1 MLQEVGVTHCIIGH
15 SERRTM
21 FGDTDET
28 VNKKAKRLI
37 EAGITPILCIGETE
51 AQYDAGESEKVI
63 RDQLTGSLADMCA
76 KCVADIVIAYEPI
89 WAIGTGK
96 SASVEIAENC
106 CRIVRDQV
114 KVMYG
119 EEAAEKVRVQY
130 GGSVKPNNIAEY
142 MAQPDIDGALIG
154 GVWGA
159 LIGFLFLNPLL
170 GIVAGAGLGA
180 ATGEV
185 GDFGIS
191 HRFMNELATHL
202 KPGSSALFI
211 PLKKE
216 AVDETLRALGN
227 SDGVV
232 LSTDLKL
239 EDEYQMEKLFEEM
252 TAERAKKTS

>member
-1 MLQEVGVTHCIIGH
+1 MQSLIAVIFKEDMDRAEAYRVELRGREELAGLVDCSKMVAAVCDKEGKVHLQYTHAL
-15 SERRTM
+15 
-21 FGDTDET
+21 
-28 VNKKAKRLI
+28 AK
-37 EAGITPILCIGETE
+37 
-51 AQYDAGESEKVI
+51 
-63 RDQLTGSLADMCA
+63 
-76 KCVADIVIAYEPI
+76 
-89 WAIGTGK
+89 
-96 SASVEIAENC
+96 
-106 CRIVRDQV
+106 
-114 KVMYG
+114 
-119 EEAAEKVRVQY
+119 
-130 GGSVKPNNIAEY
+130 
-142 MAQPDIDGALIG
+142 DGALIG

-159 LIGFLFLNPLL
+159 LL

-202 KPGSSALFI
+202 NPGSSALFI

>member
-1 MLQEVGVTHCIIGH
+1 M
-15 SERRTM
+15 
-21 FGDTDET
+21 
-28 VNKKAKRLI
+28 
-37 EAGITPILCIGETE
+37 
-51 AQYDAGESEKVI
+51 
-63 RDQLTGSLADMCA
+63 
-76 KCVADIVIAYEPI
+76 
-89 WAIGTGK
+89 
-96 SASVEIAENC
+96 
-106 CRIVRDQV
+106 
-114 KVMYG
+114 
-119 EEAAEKVRVQY
+119 
-130 GGSVKPNNIAEY
+130 
-142 MAQPDIDGALIG
+142 
-154 GVWGA
+154 WGA

-252 TAERAKKTS
+252 TAERAKKTSLSPAYLSKPDAVTVGALPTVNTSGFFMLHKIIVCCLVVVALAFPARASSLWHPEPGFLPEDAGTPVPNNPAPPERTVPEQVLPPLPVQDEGTIRRVATRKKWRP

>member
-1 MLQEVGVTHCIIGH
+1 MQ
-15 SERRTM
+15 S
-21 FGDTDET
+21 
-28 VNKKAKRLI
+28 LI
-37 EAGITPILCIGETE
+37 A
-51 AQYDAGESEKVI
+51 VI
-63 RDQLTGSLADMCA
+63 FKEHGS
-76 KCVADIVIAYEPI
+76 
-89 WAIGTGK
+89 
-96 SASVEIAENC
+96 
-106 CRIVRDQV
+106 
-114 KVMYG
+114 
-119 EEAAEKVRVQY
+119 
-130 GGSVKPNNIAEY
+130 GGSVPGGAAGPGRTRRAGGLLKMVAAVSAIRKAKGTPPIYARPR
-142 MAQPDIDGALIG
+142 QDGALIG

>member
-1 MLQEVGVTHCIIGH
+1 MQSLIAVIFREDMDRAEAYRVELRGREELAGLVDCSKMVAAVCDKEGKVHLQYTH
-15 SERRTM
+15 
-21 FGDTDET
+21 
-28 VNKKAKRLI
+28 A
-37 EAGITPILCIGETE
+37 
-51 AQYDAGESEKVI
+51 
-63 RDQLTGSLADMCA
+63 LT
-76 KCVADIVIAYEPI
+76 K
-89 WAIGTGK
+89 
-96 SASVEIAENC
+96 
-106 CRIVRDQV
+106 
-114 KVMYG
+114 
-119 EEAAEKVRVQY
+119 
-130 GGSVKPNNIAEY
+130 
-142 MAQPDIDGALIG
+142 DGALIG

-239 EDEYQMEKLFEEM
+239 EDEYQMEKLFQEM
-252 TAERAKKTS
+252 TVERAKKTS

>member
-1 MLQEVGVTHCIIGH
+1 MQSLIAVIFKEDMDRAEAYRVELRGREELAGLVDCSKMVAAICDKEGKVHLQYTHAL
-15 SERRTM
+15 
-21 FGDTDET
+21 
-28 VNKKAKRLI
+28 AK
-37 EAGITPILCIGETE
+37 
-51 AQYDAGESEKVI
+51 D
-63 RDQLTGSLADMCA
+63 
-76 KCVADIVIAYEPI
+76 
-89 WAIGTGK
+89 
-96 SASVEIAENC
+96 
-106 CRIVRDQV
+106 
-114 KVMYG
+114 
-119 EEAAEKVRVQY
+119 
-130 GGSVKPNNIAEY
+130 
-142 MAQPDIDGALIG
+142 
-154 GVWGA
+154 GA

-170 GIVAGAGLGA
+170 GIVVGAGLGA

>member
-1 MLQEVGVTHCIIGH
+1 MQSLIAVIFKEDMDRAEAYRVELRGREELAGLVDCSKMVAAVCDKEGKVHLQYTHAL
-15 SERRTM
+15 
-21 FGDTDET
+21 
-28 VNKKAKRLI
+28 AK
-37 EAGITPILCIGETE
+37 
-51 AQYDAGESEKVI
+51 
-63 RDQLTGSLADMCA
+63 
-76 KCVADIVIAYEPI
+76 
-89 WAIGTGK
+89 
-96 SASVEIAENC
+96 
-106 CRIVRDQV
+106 
-114 KVMYG
+114 
-119 EEAAEKVRVQY
+119 
-130 GGSVKPNNIAEY
+130 
-142 MAQPDIDGALIG
+142 DGALIG

-170 GIVAGAGLGA
+170 GIVEGAGLGA

-202 KPGSSALFI
+202 NPGSSALFI

>member
-1 MLQEVGVTHCIIGH
+1 MQSLIAVIFKEDMDRAEAYRVELRGREELAGLVDCSKMVAAVCEKEGKVHLQYTHAL
-15 SERRTM
+15 
-21 FGDTDET
+21 
-28 VNKKAKRLI
+28 AK
-37 EAGITPILCIGETE
+37 
-51 AQYDAGESEKVI
+51 D
-63 RDQLTGSLADMCA
+63 
-76 KCVADIVIAYEPI
+76 
-89 WAIGTGK
+89 
-96 SASVEIAENC
+96 
-106 CRIVRDQV
+106 
-114 KVMYG
+114 
-119 EEAAEKVRVQY
+119 
-130 GGSVKPNNIAEY
+130 
-142 MAQPDIDGALIG
+142 
-154 GVWGA
+154 GA

>member
-1 MLQEVGVTHCIIGH
+1 MQSLIAVIFKEDMDRAEAYRVELRGREELAGRVDCSKMVAAVCDKEGKVHLQYTHAL
-15 SERRTM
+15 
-21 FGDTDET
+21 
-28 VNKKAKRLI
+28 AK
-37 EAGITPILCIGETE
+37 
-51 AQYDAGESEKVI
+51 D
-63 RDQLTGSLADMCA
+63 
-76 KCVADIVIAYEPI
+76 
-89 WAIGTGK
+89 
-96 SASVEIAENC
+96 
-106 CRIVRDQV
+106 
-114 KVMYG
+114 
-119 EEAAEKVRVQY
+119 
-130 GGSVKPNNIAEY
+130 
-142 MAQPDIDGALIG
+142 
-154 GVWGA
+154 GA

>member
-1 MLQEVGVTHCIIGH
+1 MQSLIAVIFKEDMDRAEAYRVELRGREELAGLVDCSKMVAAICDKEGKVHLQYTHAL
-15 SERRTM
+15 
-21 FGDTDET
+21 
-28 VNKKAKRLI
+28 AK
-37 EAGITPILCIGETE
+37 
-51 AQYDAGESEKVI
+51 D
-63 RDQLTGSLADMCA
+63 
-76 KCVADIVIAYEPI
+76 
-89 WAIGTGK
+89 
-96 SASVEIAENC
+96 
-106 CRIVRDQV
+106 
-114 KVMYG
+114 
-119 EEAAEKVRVQY
+119 
-130 GGSVKPNNIAEY
+130 
-142 MAQPDIDGALIG
+142 
-154 GVWGA
+154 GA

>member
-1 MLQEVGVTHCIIGH
+1 MQLGRPEV
-15 SERRTM
+15 
-21 FGDTDET
+21 
-28 VNKKAKRLI
+28 
-37 EAGITPILCIGETE
+37 
-51 AQYDAGESEKVI
+51 
-63 RDQLTGSLADMCA
+63 LA
-76 KCVADIVIAYEPI
+76 
-89 WAIGTGK
+89 
-96 SASVEIAENC
+96 
-106 CRIVRDQV
+106 
-114 KVMYG
+114 
-119 EEAAEKVRVQY
+119 
-130 GGSVKPNNIAEY
+130 
-142 MAQPDIDGALIG
+142 
-154 GVWGA
+154 
-159 LIGFLFLNPLL
+159 
-170 GIVAGAGLGA
+170 LGA

-202 KPGSSALFI
+202 NPGSSALFI

>member
-1 MLQEVGVTHCIIGH
+1 MQSLIAVIFREDMDRAEAYRVELRGREELAGLVDCSKMVAAVCDKEGKVHLQYTHAL
-15 SERRTM
+15 
-21 FGDTDET
+21 
-28 VNKKAKRLI
+28 AK
-37 EAGITPILCIGETE
+37 
-51 AQYDAGESEKVI
+51 D
-63 RDQLTGSLADMCA
+63 
-76 KCVADIVIAYEPI
+76 
-89 WAIGTGK
+89 
-96 SASVEIAENC
+96 
-106 CRIVRDQV
+106 
-114 KVMYG
+114 
-119 EEAAEKVRVQY
+119 
-130 GGSVKPNNIAEY
+130 
-142 MAQPDIDGALIG
+142 
-154 GVWGA
+154 GA

>member
-1 MLQEVGVTHCIIGH
+1 MKRWLPLLLTLALALGCAGCARRQTVTVYRIVKEGAALLQTETITVPD
-15 SERRTM
+15 
-21 FGDTDET
+21 DTDP
-28 VNKKAKRLI
+28 VQVMI
-37 EAGITPILCIGETE
+37 
-51 AQYDAGESEKVI
+51 DA
-63 RDQLTGSLADMCA
+63 
-76 KCVADIVIAYEPI
+76 
-89 WAIGTGK
+89 
-96 SASVEIAENC
+96 
-106 CRIVRDQV
+106 
-114 KVMYG
+114 
-119 EEAAEKVRVQY
+119 
-130 GGSVKPNNIAEY
+130 
-142 MAQPDIDGALIG
+142 
-154 GVWGA
+154 
-159 LIGFLFLNPLL
+159 
-170 GIVAGAGLGA
+170 LGA
-180 ATGEV
+180 APGEV

>member
-1 MLQEVGVTHCIIGH
+1 MQSLIAVIFKEDMDRAEAYRVELRGREELAGLVDCSKMVAAICDKEGKVHLQYTHAL
-15 SERRTM
+15 
-21 FGDTDET
+21 
-28 VNKKAKRLI
+28 AK
-37 EAGITPILCIGETE
+37 
-51 AQYDAGESEKVI
+51 
-63 RDQLTGSLADMCA
+63 
-76 KCVADIVIAYEPI
+76 
-89 WAIGTGK
+89 
-96 SASVEIAENC
+96 
-106 CRIVRDQV
+106 
-114 KVMYG
+114 
-119 EEAAEKVRVQY
+119 
-130 GGSVKPNNIAEY
+130 
-142 MAQPDIDGALIG
+142 DGALIG
-154 GVWGA
+154 GVWA

-202 KPGSSALFI
+202 NPGSSALFI

-239 EDEYQMEKLFEEM
+239 EDEYQWKSSLRNDRG
-252 TAERAKKTS
+252 TCQKTS

>member
-1 MLQEVGVTHCIIGH
+1 MQSLIAVIFKEDMDRAEAYRVELRGREELAGLVDCSKMVAAVCDKEGKVHLQYTHAL
-15 SERRTM
+15 
-21 FGDTDET
+21 
-28 VNKKAKRLI
+28 AK
-37 EAGITPILCIGETE
+37 
-51 AQYDAGESEKVI
+51 
-63 RDQLTGSLADMCA
+63 
-76 KCVADIVIAYEPI
+76 
-89 WAIGTGK
+89 
-96 SASVEIAENC
+96 
-106 CRIVRDQV
+106 
-114 KVMYG
+114 
-119 EEAAEKVRVQY
+119 
-130 GGSVKPNNIAEY
+130 
-142 MAQPDIDGALIG
+142 DGALIG

-185 GDFGIS
+185 
-191 HRFMNELATHL
+191 
-202 KPGSSALFI
+202 ALFI

>member
-1 MLQEVGVTHCIIGH
+1 MQSLIAVIFKEDMDRAEAYRVELRGREELAGLVDCSKMVAAVCDKEGKVHLQYTHAL
-15 SERRTM
+15 
-21 FGDTDET
+21 
-28 VNKKAKRLI
+28 AK
-37 EAGITPILCIGETE
+37 
-51 AQYDAGESEKVI
+51 D
-63 RDQLTGSLADMCA
+63 
-76 KCVADIVIAYEPI
+76 
-89 WAIGTGK
+89 
-96 SASVEIAENC
+96 
-106 CRIVRDQV
+106 
-114 KVMYG
+114 
-119 EEAAEKVRVQY
+119 
-130 GGSVKPNNIAEY
+130 
-142 MAQPDIDGALIG
+142 
-154 GVWGA
+154 GA